1 MKVVWTLIFSL
12 VSSVAIAAGGPSYPL
27 ETIEPDYDDKASL
40 QQGLAYARP
49 YCMGCHS
56 LSCQRYRSTCF

>member
-1 MKVVWTLIFSL
+1 MKLVWTLIFSL
-12 VSSVAIAAGGPSYPL
+12 VSSVAVVAGGPSYPL

-40 QQGLAYARP
+40 QRGLATYAH

-56 LSCQRYRSTCF
+56 LS